1 MSLMKRAIVGGLAST
16 AVSLAL
22 VSQATGA
29 VAQDTTQSSTVSLSS
44 PSYLQ
49 SIVSSIFPSQN
60 IARGTAPSQPESIS
74 QGSRIYVDDGDGNP
88 NTFTACTIGSVD
100 PATHT
105 ATTASHCI
113 EESNQ
118 VYAVD
123 GETIIGYG
131 TPSADRD
138 WATIQLE
145 PTITIGSNNLSNQ
158 AFDPDGV
165 QPGDGACMYGSTT
178 KAVICGT
185 VNGTDGSKIL
195 FDDIIGKP
203 GDSGGPVW
211 TDQGFVGQY
220 NGVMIRESPDSKI
233 VKGLGSLA
241 P

>member
-1 MSLMKRAIVGGLAST
+1 MSFMKRAVVGGLASA

-29 VAQDTTQSSTVSLSS
+29 VVQDTTQSASVNLSS

-49 SIVSSIFPSQN
+49 SIISSIFPSQN
-60 IARGTAPSQPESIS
+60 IAQDTVPSQPESIS

-88 NTFTACTIGSVD
+88 STFTACTIGSVD

-105 ATTASHCI
+105 ATTAAHCI
-113 EESNQ
+113 SESDR
-118 VYAVD
+118 VYAV
-123 GETIIGYG
+123 GGATIIGYG

-145 PTITIGSNNLSNQ
+145 PAVTIGSNNLSNQ
-158 AFDPDGV
+158 AIDPDGV
-165 QPGDGACMYGSTT
+165 QSGDGACMYGSTT
-178 KAVICGT
+178 NAVICGT
-185 VNGTDGSKIL
+185 VNSVDGNEIL
-195 FDDIIGKP
+195 FDDMIGKP

-220 NGVMIRESPDSKI
+220 NGAMIRESPDSKI